1 MLSAFKVVIVVF
13 EFFLKIWNVFDRK
26 PFTLWNLTDRTWEFY
41 LYISSFLPTLVT
53 SLKMTNLCFGAF
65 STVLL
70 SILDKHFFSFLIF
83 RTLPSL
89 PVVLNCTIRDFLVI
103 VFCLS
108 SFFVNTFLMF
118 IYKIF
123 RWLDNFLHIKFLFS
137 VNRNTIFHQFLWL
150 SFVINFK
157 SRSPTKLFMF
167 III

>member
-13 EFFLKIWNVFDRK
+13 EFFLKIWNVFDRE

-53 SLKMTNLCFGAF
+53 SPKMTNLCFGAF
-65 STVLL
+65 FTVLL
-70 SILDKHFFSFLIF
+70 SILDKYFFSFLIF
-83 RTLPSL
+83 RALPSL
-89 PVVLNCTIRDFLVI
+89 PVVLNCPIRDFLVI

-137 VNRNTIFHQFLWL
+137 VNRNTIFHHFFWL